1 MPKYSPTAGG
11 GTWDKENIVQKIG
24 IALREMRVSK
34 ETRDCVE

>member
-24 IALREMRVSK
+24 IALGEMRFRRRQ
-34 ETRDCVE
+34 EIL